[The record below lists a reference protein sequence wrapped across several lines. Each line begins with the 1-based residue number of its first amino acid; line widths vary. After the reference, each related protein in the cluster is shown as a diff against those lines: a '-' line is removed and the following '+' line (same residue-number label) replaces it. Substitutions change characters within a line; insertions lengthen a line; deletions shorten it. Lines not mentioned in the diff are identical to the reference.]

1 MDIKN
6 VRAFFQQDIEF
17 LVLTKH
23 TTDLTHATY
32 NLQQGSLNRDIFLH
46 IRNNLPPNLEGH
58 IVSLGNQDYIV
69 YRNLN
74 EPFSNDH
81 YSYELL
87 PLFVQVEIAEV
98 TTIPNA
104 IGTSKPIIG
113 AYKIY
118 PAWMNTYATT
128 EIKRPAQ
135 QVVQMYQQEFGF
147 ALHQLALDKEYKLRY
162 SGNYYKIKSKLTDN
176 GLVKIFAIEDN

>member
-6 VRAFFQQDIEF
+6 VRAKFQQNIDF
-17 LVLTKH
+17 LVLTDY
-23 TTDLTHATY
+23 TIDLSHASY

-46 IRNNLPPNLEGH
+46 IRNEMPPNLEGH
-58 IVSLGNQDYIV
+58 IVSISNQDYIV

-74 EPFSNDH
+74 EPFSNEH

-98 TTIPNA
+98 TTVPNA
-104 IGTSKPIIG
+104 IGTSKPTIG
-113 AYKIY
+113 TFKIY

-128 EIKRPAQ
+128 EMRRPAQ

-147 ALHQLALDKEYKLRY
+147 AVQQLDLTKEYKMRY

-176 GLVKIFAIEDN
+176 GLIKIFAIEDN

>member
-6 VRAFFQQDIEF
+6 VRGFFQNVIDFSIATEY
-17 LVLTKH
+17 
-23 TTDLTHATY
+23 TTDLNHASY

-46 IRNNLPPNLEGH
+46 IRNELPPNLEGH
-58 IVSLGNQDYIV
+58 IVNISNQSYIV

-74 EPFSNDH
+74 EPFSTKH
-81 YSYELL
+81 YTYELL

-98 TTIPNA
+98 TTEANA
-104 IGTSKPIIG
+104 IGGGVPVIG
-113 AYKIY
+113 QYKIY

-147 ALHQLALDKEYKLRY
+147 ALHQLPLDKEYKLRY
-162 SGNYYKIKSKLTDN
+162 AGNSFKIKSKLTDN
-176 GLVKIFAIEDN
+176 GLVKLFAIEDN